1 MNKQSKLRRLV
12 IGGVVLAGATG
23 VWAQEAVPAAP
34 LAPAA
39 TQPAGESPE
48 ATAVKDAVLKFAEAM
63 VAADTDAIRGSWVG
77 SEDDAQ
83 TLVAMSR
90 IIKSQLKLRDAAKA
104 KLENGGGR
112 IAAGPDPREATK
124 AAVARATI
132 KLDGDTADVVSLNG
146 QTTQSLKKVNGAWKV
161 STYTGLD
168 QVRAQLG
175 MLLPVSQTM
184 DEVAEEILAGK
195 YTTEQQVMTA
205 IQAKM
210 QERMG
215 GGPAGD
221 GGATTA
227 PTTRP

>member
-1 MNKQSKLRRLV
+1 MKSTLRRLT
-12 IGGVVLAGATG
+12 IGGVVLAGVTG
-23 VWAQEAVPAAP
+23 AWAQEAAP
-34 LAPAA
+34 VAPVAPAS

-48 ATAVKDAVLKFAEAM
+48 AAAVKDAVLKFADAM
-63 VAADTDAIRGSWVG
+63 VAADTDAIRASWVG

-83 TLVAMSR
+83 TLVAMSK
-90 IIKSQLKLRDAAKA
+90 IIKAQLKLRDAAKA
-104 KLENGGGR
+104 KLENGGGQ
-112 IAAGPDPREATK
+112 IARGADPREATR

-132 KLDGDTADVVSLNG
+132 KLDGDNADVVSANG
-146 QTTQSLKKVNGAWKV
+146 QTTQSLKKADGIWKV
-161 STYTGLD
+161 ATYTGLD

-175 MLLPVSQTM
+175 MLLPVSQAM

-215 GGPAGD
+215 GGPAG
-221 GGATTA
+221 GGATTG